1 MFPKARHKRRGQ
13 CGRQLQVLVSKQQ
26 RSDCGVHTKHAKDVY
41 KQKLKWFN
49 GISEMKNLPAQNDKN
64 EQR

>member
-26 RSDCGVHTKHAKDVY
+26 RSNCGVHTKQAEDVY
-41 KQKLKWFN
+41 KQKIK
-49 GISEMKNLPAQNDKN
+49 
-64 EQR
+64 